1 MAILE
6 YLLLGETSD
15 KARCI
20 YNYKQLYIYIYI
32 HSYPKVEYVVF
43 IQTLLTKMCLFF
55 KVPSSI
61 CSRVII

>member
-20 YNYKQLYIYIYI
+20 YNYKQLYIYTY
-32 HSYPKVEYVVF
+32 SYPKVEYVVF